1 MGVLQRF
8 EHRLEGM
15 VEGAFARAFKS
26 ELQPVEVASAIQR
39 EMDDRAAIVAQG
51 RTLVPNDFVV
61 EVAEDDYARL
71 DVYADSLGI
80 ELATLA
86 REYAKEQGYSFVG
99 PVRMRF
105 EGVRDLTT
113 GTFRILSGVIRGTT
127 VEDGEIRR
135 PASDLPQPAGGFHG
149 NPRLLVSGPEPGPD
163 GSTQRTYEIS
173 TPLIILGRGHRLRPA
188 ARRPWRLPPPRRD
201 PGRGRR
207 GRARRPRL
215 HQRDVRQRPARPAS
229 HAERRHPGDPRPD
242 DPGLPQGQHL
252 LSRLQYKYH
261 SRGRERGYGLAPPA
275 ARPGQPNHGNGQPR
289 THDPMNAL
297 ELTLVRIGFL
307 AVLWLFVIAAVGVVR
322 TDLFGPASQRRKRPR
337 RAAPA
342 GRAQARA
349 PEVQAGPDVARRR
362 PQQLLVTAGIAR
374 RHDARPD

>member
-1 MGVLQRF
+1 
-8 EHRLEGM
+8 M

-71 DVYADSLGI
+71 DVYADNLGI

-135 PASDLPQPAGGFHG
+135 PASDVPQPSGAFHG
-149 NPRLLVSGPEPGPD
+149 NPRLLVSGPEGGPD
-163 GSTQRTYEIS
+163 RGTQRTYEIS
-173 TPLIILGRGHRLRPA
+173 TPLIILGRGTDCDLRLV
-188 ARRPWRLPPPRRD
+188 D
-201 PGRGRR
+201 PGVSR
-207 GRARRPRL
+207 
-215 HQRDVRQRPARPAS
+215 H
-229 HAERRHPGDPRPD
+229 HAEIRVEDGEVVLVDL
-242 DPGLPQGQHL
+242 GSTNGTFV
-252 LSRLQYKYH
+252 
-261 SRGRERGYGLAPPA
+261 
-275 ARPGQPNHGNGQPR
+275 NGQPVRRVTLTDGTRVTLGR
-289 THDPMNAL
+289 T
-297 ELTLVRIGFL
+297 TLIF
-307 AVLWLFVIAAVGVVR
+307 
-322 TDLFGPASQRRKRPR
+322 RRDR
-337 RAAPA
+337 
-342 GRAQARA
+342 
-349 PEVQAGPDVARRR
+349 VY
-362 PQQLLVTAGIAR
+362 
-374 RHDARPD
+374 

>member
-61 EVAEDDYARL
+61 EVSEDDYARL
-71 DVYADSLGI
+71 DMYADSLGI

-135 PASDLPQPAGGFHG
+135 PASDLPQPAGGFRG
-149 NPRLLVSGPEPGPD
+149 NPRLLVSGPDAGPD
-163 GSTQRTYEIS
+163 GGHQRTYEIN
-173 TPLIILGRGHRLRPA
+173 TPLVILGRGTDCDLRLV
-188 ARRPWRLPPPRRD
+188 D
-201 PGRGRR
+201 PGVSR
-207 GRARRPRL
+207 
-215 HQRDVRQRPARPAS
+215 H
-229 HAERRHPGDPRPD
+229 HAEIRVEDGEVVLVDL
-242 DPGLPQGQHL
+242 GSTNGTFV
-252 LSRLQYKYH
+252 
-261 SRGRERGYGLAPPA
+261 
-275 ARPGQPNHGNGQPR
+275 NGQPVRRVPLADGTRVTLGR
-289 THDPMNAL
+289 T
-297 ELTLVRIGFL
+297 TLVF
-307 AVLWLFVIAAVGVVR
+307 
-322 TDLFGPASQRRKRPR
+322 RRDG
-337 RAAPA
+337 AY
-342 GRAQARA
+342 
-349 PEVQAGPDVARRR
+349 
-362 PQQLLVTAGIAR
+362 
-374 RHDARPD
+374 

>member
-1 MGVLQRF
+1 VGVLQRF

-135 PASDLPQPAGGFHG
+135 PASDVPQPSGAFLG
-149 NPRLLVSGPEPGPD
+149 NPRLLVSGPEAGPD
-163 GSTQRTYEIS
+163 GGTQRTYEIS
-173 TPLIILGRGHRLRPA
+173 TPLIILGRGTDCDLRLV
-188 ARRPWRLPPPRRD
+188 D
-201 PGRGRR
+201 PGVSR
-207 GRARRPRL
+207 
-215 HQRDVRQRPARPAS
+215 H
-229 HAERRHPGDPRPD
+229 HAEIRVEDGEVVLVDL
-242 DPGLPQGQHL
+242 GSTNGTFV
-252 LSRLQYKYH
+252 
-261 SRGRERGYGLAPPA
+261 
-275 ARPGQPNHGNGQPR
+275 NGQPVRRVTLTDGTRVTLGR
-289 THDPMNAL
+289 T
-297 ELTLVRIGFL
+297 TLIF
-307 AVLWLFVIAAVGVVR
+307 
-322 TDLFGPASQRRKRPR
+322 RRDR
-337 RAAPA
+337 
-342 GRAQARA
+342 
-349 PEVQAGPDVARRR
+349 VY
-362 PQQLLVTAGIAR
+362 
-374 RHDARPD
+374 

>member
-71 DVYADSLGI
+71 DMYADSLGI

-135 PASDLPQPAGGFHG
+135 PVTDLPQPTGGFRG
-149 NPRLLVSGPEPGPD
+149 NPRLLVSGPDGGPD
-163 GSTQRTYEIS
+163 GGHQRTYEIT
-173 TPLIILGRGHRLRPA
+173 TPLVILGRGTDCDLRLV
-188 ARRPWRLPPPRRD
+188 D
-201 PGRGRR
+201 PGVSR
-207 GRARRPRL
+207 
-215 HQRDVRQRPARPAS
+215 H
-229 HAERRHPGDPRPD
+229 HAEIRVEDGEVVLVDL
-242 DPGLPQGQHL
+242 GSTNGTFV
-252 LSRLQYKYH
+252 
-261 SRGRERGYGLAPPA
+261 
-275 ARPGQPNHGNGQPR
+275 NGQPVRRVPLTDGTRVTLGR
-289 THDPMNAL
+289 T
-297 ELTLVRIGFL
+297 TLVF
-307 AVLWLFVIAAVGVVR
+307 
-322 TDLFGPASQRRKRPR
+322 RRD
-337 RAAPA
+337 
-342 GRAQARA
+342 GSY
-349 PEVQAGPDVARRR
+349 
-362 PQQLLVTAGIAR
+362 
-374 RHDARPD
+374 